1 MLVVSPYTSRAS
13 DPQRPMTPRR
23 RRVTVAFVTSCALV
37 SALARST
44 GFVCSRVPSPKLF
57 SARSMTYAGDV
68 RVSRRAIPDG
78 GGGEPRAGDWLCG
91 SCGVNVFA
99 SKTKCFKCGT
109 PKPGG
114 AGASAGGEAA
124 VEVAA
129 EKVARVLP
137 TSDPGKLGVT
147 LAYWVWED
155 GKAVVKGMGANA
167 ANIMLKSAIRAD
179 SEFKRNVTRI
189 MEEKKEDFVEISNV
203 KATASSKLVA
213 SITSVTEK
221 SKSGEDLSFLQM
233 TMQPVSDW
241 KVPAEKVEMKV
252 GGQTNA
258 GKLAGAILGTLKKGM
273 GVEMVV
279 VGAATAN
286 KALKAAMIG
295 QIFLDK
301 EDSTSRLVV
310 SPDFATGTKE
320 GKEISELRIQ
330 VAMI

>member
-13 DPQRPMTPRR
+13 EPQRPMTPRR

-78 GGGEPRAGDWLCG
+78 GGGEPRAGDWACP

-109 PKPGG
+109 PKDG
-114 AGASAGGEAA
+114 AATGGEAA
-124 VEVAA
+124 VEGAA

-155 GKAVVKGMGANA
+155 GKAVTKGMGANA
-167 ANIMLKSAIRAD
+167 ANIMLKSAIRAN
-179 SEFKRNVTRI
+179 SEFQRNVTRI

-203 KATASSKLVA
+203 KATASSRLVA
-213 SITSVTEK
+213 SITSVTEP
-221 SKSGEDLSFLQM
+221 SKRNSGEDLSMLQM
-233 TMQPVSDW
+233 TMEPVSDW